1 MRRAIVSV
9 IATGDALVSYWPIF
23 SLSQQT
29 VPEVFAK
36 VNLAQFPT
44 RLLSGEFWRTIC
56 RIQFFFW
63 HVLQGYD
70 MEDAM
75 ILNKASFERGFA
87 HGTVLKCEVLYCAFY

>member
-1 MRRAIVSV
+1 MRR
-9 IATGDALVSYWPIF
+9 YWGRAGQLLANFF

-36 VNLAQFPT
+36 VNLAQFPM
-44 RLLSGEFWRTIC
+44 RFLSGEFLLTIC

-63 HVLQGYD
+63 CVFQGYD

-87 HGTVLKCEVLYCAFY
+87 HGTVLKCEVLQR